1 MDQIY
6 ELLAITLGAILA
18 NNFIFSQFL
27 GICPFLGV
35 SKKVDTAVGMG
46 IAVTFVMGLASA
58 VCYAVNEFVLVRF
71 GLEYMQTV
79 TFILVIASLVQF
91 VEMFLQK
98 AVPTLYQALGVD
110 LPLITTNC
118 AILGIALI
126 NVTKNYDFIDSVANS
141 IGTSL
146 GYTMAIL
153 LFSCIRERLDEDALP
168 KCLRSLPIA
177 LITASC
183 MSISM
188 MGMSGIH

>member
-1 MDQIY
+1 MGSTFGI
-6 ELLAITLGAILA
+6 IFGAIFVSNIIL
-18 NNFIFSQFL
+18 SQFL
-27 GICPFLGV
+27 GMCSFLGV
-35 SKKVDTAVGMG
+35 SKNFNNSVGMSA
-46 IAVTFVMGLASA
+46 AVSFVMLLATILS
-58 VCYAVNEFVLVRF
+58 YGIYYLLLVPYH
-71 GLEYMQTV
+71 LEYLNTLV
-79 TFILVIASLVQF
+79 FILAIATLVQL
-91 VEMFLQK
+91 VETFMKK
-98 AVPTLYQALGVD
+98 AMPALHKAMGLY

>member
-1 MDQIY
+1 MGSTFGI
-6 ELLAITLGAILA
+6 IFGAIFVSNIIL
-18 NNFIFSQFL
+18 SQFL
-27 GICPFLGV
+27 GMCSFLGV
-35 SKKVDTAVGMG
+35 SKNFNNSVGMSA
-46 IAVTFVMGLASA
+46 AVSFVMLLATILS
-58 VCYAVNEFVLVRF
+58 YGIYYLLLVPYH
-71 GLEYMQTV
+71 LEYLNTLV
-79 TFILVIASLVQF
+79 FILAIATLVQL
-91 VEMFLQK
+91 VEMFMKK
-98 AVPTLYQALGVD
+98 AMPALHKAMGIY
-110 LPLITTNC
+110 LPLITSNC

>member
-1 MDQIY
+1 MC
-6 ELLAITLGAILA
+6 
-18 NNFIFSQFL
+18 S
-27 GICPFLGV
+27 FLGV
-35 SKKVDTAVGMG
+35 SKNFNNSVGMSA
-46 IAVTFVMGLASA
+46 AVSFVMLLATILS
-58 VCYAVNEFVLVRF
+58 YGIYYLLLVPYH
-71 GLEYMQTV
+71 LEYLNTLV
-79 TFILVIASLVQF
+79 FILAIATLVQL
-91 VEMFLQK
+91 VEMFMKK
-98 AVPTLYQALGVD
+98 AMPALHKAMGIY